1 MTKPLIPPPIQGL
14 IAALAIWLIAKHLPE
29 FNLETPFQKTAAI
42 LIALIGLSIDL
53 ICAFL
58 FIKTKTTI
66 SPINPSNTST
76 LVTTGLYKISR
87 NPMYLGL
94 LLLLTGWSLW
104 QGNPISLLVILIFM
118 TSITLTQI
126 KPEESALE
134 EKFGQD
140 YRDYKNQVRRWI

>member
-29 FNLETPFQKTAAI
+29 FNLEFPLKKAAAI
-42 LIALIGLSIDL
+42 LIVFIGLSIDL

-104 QGNPISLLVILIFM
+104 QGNPISLLVILIFI

>member
-1 MTKPLIPPPIQGL
+1 VTKPLIPPPIQGL
-14 IAALAIWLIAKHLPE
+14 IAALAIWLIAKYFPE
-29 FNLETPFQKTAAI
+29 FNLETPFQKAAAI
-42 LIALIGLSIDL
+42 LIALIGLSIDF

-104 QGNPISLLVILIFM
+104 QGNPISLLVILIFI